1 MNKLVNVNLPI
12 MGREIESIPAIDL
25 DAKKYIQIGWWII
38 IGGLGGF
45 ILWASLAPLD
55 KGVPLNGTVTV
66 ASNKKAIQHEFG
78 GTVDQIMVKD
88 GDLVKAGDLL
98 VRMNGVQ
105 FGSDAETARVQ
116 YIVAR
121 ATQARLEAERD
132 GISMI
137 KMPIEFGKDKVDL
150 RIAESLADQKRILS
164 ARQGALYSEL
174 SSIDQNINGLVSQ
187 IESQKDSLESKRQ
200 QKNLLLEQIKGVSEL
215 ADEGYIASNR
225 VLEFKQEVSR
235 IDADISN
242 DMATIARARAQVSE
256 LRLKKIQRKE
266 ENQREVR
273 TELAEAQKQADSLS
287 NQLLGLDRKVD
298 NINIKSPV
306 TGTVVGLA
314 VFTKGAVVS
323 PGFKLMDIVPKE
335 DGLVVEGMLPVHL
348 VDKVYPGLPVELMFT
363 AFNQN
368 KTPHIPGELL
378 NVSADRFVD
387 EKSGQ
392 PFYKV
397 LTKVTPEGSKL
408 LYNLSVKPGMP
419 VDMFVK
425 TGERTMMNY
434 LLRPIIDHLKLSM
447 SEE

>member
-1 MNKLVNVNLPI
+1 
-12 MGREIESIPAIDL
+12 
-25 DAKKYIQIGWWII
+25 
-38 IGGLGGF
+38 
-45 ILWASLAPLD
+45 
-55 KGVPLNGTVTV
+55 
-66 ASNKKAIQHEFG
+66 
-78 GTVDQIMVKD
+78 
-88 GDLVKAGDLL
+88 
-98 VRMNGVQ
+98 
-105 FGSDAETARVQ
+105 
-116 YIVAR
+116 
-121 ATQARLEAERD
+121 
-132 GISMI
+132 
-137 KMPIEFGKDKVDL
+137 
-150 RIAESLADQKRILS
+150 
-164 ARQGALYSEL
+164 
-174 SSIDQNINGLVSQ
+174 VSQ
-187 IESQKDSLESKRQ
+187 IESQNDSLESKRQ
-200 QKNLLLEQIKGVSEL
+200 QKSLLLEQIKGVSEL

-235 IDADISN
+235 IDADMSN

-323 PGFKLMDIVPKE
+323 PGFKLMDIVPKD

>member
-12 MGREIESIPAIDL
+12 MGRDIESIPEIDL
-25 DAKKYIQIGWWII
+25 DAKKYMQIGWWII
-38 IGGLGGF
+38 FGGLGSF

-55 KGVPLNGTVTV
+55 KGVPLSGTVTV

-88 GDLVKAGDLL
+88 GDLVKSGDVLI
-98 VRMNGVQ
+98 RMNGVQ

-132 GISMI
+132 GRSMI
-137 KMPIEFGKDKVDL
+137 MPSEFVKDKNDQ
-150 RIAESLADQKRILS
+150 RITESMADQKRILN
-164 ARQGALYSEL
+164 ARQGAFYSEL
-174 SSIDQNINGLVSQ
+174 SSIDQNISGLVSQ
-187 IESQKDSLESKRQ
+187 IESQKDSVESKRQ

-235 IDADISN
+235 IDADISS

-266 ENQREVR
+266 ENQREIR
-273 TELAEAQKQADSLS
+273 TELTEAQKQADSLS

-335 DGLVVEGMLPVHL
+335 DSLVVEGMLPVHL

-368 KTPHIPGELL
+368 KTPHIPGELV

-392 PFYKV
+392 PYYKV

-408 LYNLSVKPGMP
+408 LYNSNVKSGMP

-434 LLRPIIDHLKLSM
+434 LLRPIIDHIKLSM